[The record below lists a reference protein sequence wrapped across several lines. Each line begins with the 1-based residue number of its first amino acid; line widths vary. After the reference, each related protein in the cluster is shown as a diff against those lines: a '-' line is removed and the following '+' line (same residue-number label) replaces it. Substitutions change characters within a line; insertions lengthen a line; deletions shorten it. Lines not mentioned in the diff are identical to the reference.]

1 MSSLSH
7 IEGCKH
13 PSLFKVSVRSFVHG
27 VKWLLFQN
35 FTFHLRVICAVIDSL
50 FYISWNQTT
59 RFHTRFKGHH
69 VQNLLV
75 RGVTF
80 PWKRVCL
87 THWQKLKTFPK
98 DLSRKRS
105 KISWKRSPL
114 TISLDIR
121 PMDYMTWILVKYF
134 IFSRTKIFLNE
145 RLQDKF
151 SWNKKVL
158 EMLYHCY
165 LRYRMWKNF
174 QMKTGKL
181 KVFIP
186 MNLISI
192 LNI

>member
-1 MSSLSH
+1 MRKWCREKTRDVVECFPYFLALGMFQTFICLS
-7 IEGCKH
+7 CCYL
-13 PSLFKVSVRSFVHG
+13 PAWCFRRLFCRSF
-27 VKWLLFQN
+27 
-35 FTFHLRVICAVIDSL
+35 TFYLHVICAVINSL

-121 PMDYMTWILVKYF
+121 PMDYMTWILVK
-134 IFSRTKIFLNE
+134 
-145 RLQDKF
+145 
-151 SWNKKVL
+151 
-158 EMLYHCY
+158 
-165 LRYRMWKNF
+165 
-174 QMKTGKL
+174 
-181 KVFIP
+181 
-186 MNLISI
+186 
-192 LNI
+192 

>member
-1 MSSLSH
+1 MQGKTRDVVECFPYFLALGMFQTFICLS
-7 IEGCKH
+7 CCYL
-13 PSLFKVSVRSFVHG
+13 PAWCFRRLFCR
-27 VKWLLFQN
+27 N
-35 FTFHLRVICAVIDSL
+35 FTFYLHVICAVINSL

-121 PMDYMTWILVKYF
+121 PMDYMTWILVK
-134 IFSRTKIFLNE
+134 
-145 RLQDKF
+145 
-151 SWNKKVL
+151 
-158 EMLYHCY
+158 
-165 LRYRMWKNF
+165 
-174 QMKTGKL
+174 
-181 KVFIP
+181 
-186 MNLISI
+186 
-192 LNI
+192 